1 MKNYEKINK
10 INEKCSIHGLD
21 VGNAT
26 LVNHKGL
33 ILDAKITNK
42 EPLKEAD
49 KIIIGNETHY
59 LGFGRYDTE
68 YRKVAKEHY
77 LDMLYGLLALSTD
90 TVYNYIGL
98 GLPLGQYKEDRE
110 ELINLI
116 LSNDNKI
123 VKVNDEIERPIIIK
137 DVEVFPE
144 GVSTLKDDEQCII
157 IDLGGGTC
165 DCGLVVNEHGKR
177 KVINPISIPKGTI
190 KLYEGFANKLNN
202 KGLDLGLE
210 DAERILNR
218 GYLYKKETNDINF
231 AMDECNEFMEDLI
244 SRLQLNYNLKV
255 YPISITGGGGELLYN
270 QLKNIKG
277 IKENLVLQ
285 PEPIKANARNFKELA
300 LSVFEGEWT
309 NGESGK
315 L

>member
-1 MKNYEKINK
+1 MSKTTQNCIKFNNNI
-10 INEKCSIHGLD
+10 SVHGLD
-21 VGNAT
+21 IGNAT
-26 LVNHKGL
+26 LINDKGL
-33 ILDAKITNK
+33 ILDAKITSK
-42 EPLKEAD
+42 EPLKQTD
-49 KIIIGNETHY
+49 KIIISGKTCY

-77 LDMLYGLLALSTD
+77 IDMLYGLLALSTD

-98 GLPLGQYKEDRE
+98 GLPLGQYKSDCE
-110 ELINLI
+110 ELINLV

-157 IDLGGGTC
+157 IDIGGGTT

-190 KLYEGFANKLNN
+190 KLYESFANRLNN

-218 GYLYKKETNDINF
+218 GYLYKKDANDINF

-270 QLKNIKG
+270 QLKNIEG
-277 IKENLVLQ
+277 IKENLTLQ
-285 PEPIKANARNFKELA
+285 PEPIKANARNFYDLA
-300 LSVFEGEWT
+300 LSVFEED
-309 NGESGK
+309 
-315 L
+315 